1 MLHAVHGSLSSTPP
15 CEDRQVLCLAVLP
28 GWHIDPMP
36 VAPWACNVL
45 KLVPIHTKQPLRCCR
60 HQNRGCWAS
69 GQDACMM
76 QAQLY
81 SLKYFSVHFSVQL
94 QHHARRC
101 WMNPV
106 RLLATRRVV
115 KPAAEQTRDGK
126 SSKSTNLLHLH
137 TRTLVSAQL
146 LHPVM
151 SKTAPNAGKH
161 RPSGREDPP
170 GLMLEAG
177 VWMCAPS
184 KQTSHAQVATSCRF
198 GTSSTQQPL

>member
-1 MLHAVHGSLSSTPP
+1 MAAIDILSSGYIAVLHAVHGSLSSTPP

-81 SLKYFSVHFSVQL
+81 SSKYFSVLFS
-94 QHHARRC
+94 
-101 WMNPV
+101 
-106 RLLATRRVV
+106 TIFST
-115 KPAAEQTRDGK
+115 AAASCQKVLDESCKVAGNTASCEACSRPNKGRQEQ
-126 SSKSTNLLHLH
+126 
-137 TRTLVSAQL
+137 Q
-146 LHPVM
+146 
-151 SKTAPNAGKH
+151 
-161 RPSGREDPP
+161 EY
-170 GLMLEAG
+170 
-177 VWMCAPS
+177 
-184 KQTSHAQVATSCRF
+184 
-198 GTSSTQQPL
+198 